1 MLCAQRDRDLDIKG
15 AIMQQKRLGFFGKLA
30 LIAIVFFLVISI
42 VDKNIEINSLK
53 REEEK
58 KRQELQSYTLQVERL
73 NSQLEEE
80 VSGETIKRIA
90 REKLNLRDPNE
101 LVYAN
106 DLPN

>member
-1 MLCAQRDRDLDIKG
+1 MQR
-15 AIMQQKRLGFFGKLA
+15 KRLSFFGKLA

-42 VDKNIEINSLK
+42 VDKNVEINTLK

-90 REKLNLRDPNE
+90 REKLNLRDPSE

>member
-1 MLCAQRDRDLDIKG
+1 MHRKG
-15 AIMQQKRLGFFGKLA
+15 LGFFSKLA

-42 VDKNIEINSLK
+42 VDKNIEINTLK

-80 VSGETIKRIA
+80 VTGETIKRIA

-101 LVYAN
+101 LVYSN

>member
-1 MLCAQRDRDLDIKG
+1 MQR
-15 AIMQQKRLGFFGKLA
+15 KRLNFFGKLA

-42 VDKNIEINSLK
+42 VDKNIEINTLK

-80 VSGETIKRIA
+80 VTGETIKRIA

>member
-1 MLCAQRDRDLDIKG
+1 MQR
-15 AIMQQKRLGFFGKLA
+15 KRLSFFGKLA

-42 VDKNIEINSLK
+42 VDKNIEINTLK

>member
-1 MLCAQRDRDLDIKG
+1 
-15 AIMQQKRLGFFGKLA
+15 MQKNRLGFFTKLA
-30 LIAIVFFLVISI
+30 MIAIVFFLVISI

-53 REEEK
+53 KEEEK
-58 KRQELQSYTLQVERL
+58 KKQELQSYTLQVERL

-80 VSGETIKRIA
+80 VTAETIKRIA

>member
-1 MLCAQRDRDLDIKG
+1 MQR
-15 AIMQQKRLGFFGKLA
+15 KRLGFFGKLA
-30 LIAIVFFLVISI
+30 MIAIVFFLVISI

-53 REEEK
+53 KEEEK

-80 VSGETIKRIA
+80 VSAETIKRIA

>member
-1 MLCAQRDRDLDIKG
+1 
-15 AIMQQKRLGFFGKLA
+15 MQQKRLGFFGKLA

>member
-1 MLCAQRDRDLDIKG
+1 MQR
-15 AIMQQKRLGFFGKLA
+15 KRLGFFGKLA

-53 REEEK
+53 KEEEK

-80 VSGETIKRIA
+80 VTGETIKRIA
-90 REKLNLRDPNE
+90 REKLNLRDPSE